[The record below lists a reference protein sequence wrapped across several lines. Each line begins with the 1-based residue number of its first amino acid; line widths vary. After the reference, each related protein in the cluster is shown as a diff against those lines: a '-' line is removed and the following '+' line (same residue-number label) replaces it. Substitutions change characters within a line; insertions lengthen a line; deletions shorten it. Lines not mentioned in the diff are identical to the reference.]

1 MIRAIIINEEN
12 TLLLD
17 IPFHRTELYE
27 QLASIGIWNPQD
39 NVFIRDNEDEKISVK
54 LYSDNDIGNH
64 LIRLFGES
72 DTLRSVNLA
81 ITMLMDA
88 DEIIKP
94 ELEQN
99 LLYDQYDSVKE
110 LLTDIRDMS
119 ENIWQDDEV
128 YTFCDLKPLF

>member
-1 MIRAIIINEEN
+1 MIRAIITNEEN

-17 IPFHRTELYE
+17 IPFHRAELYE

-64 LIRLFGES
+64 LIRLFGET

-81 ITMLMDA
+81 VTMLMDA

-119 ENIWQDDEV
+119 ENIWQDDGMQ
-128 YTFCDLKPLF
+128 L